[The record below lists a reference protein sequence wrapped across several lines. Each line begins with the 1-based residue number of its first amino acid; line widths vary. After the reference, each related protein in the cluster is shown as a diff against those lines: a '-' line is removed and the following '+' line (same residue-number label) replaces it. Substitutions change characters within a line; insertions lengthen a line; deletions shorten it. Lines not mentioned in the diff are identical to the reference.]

1 MGRMGSITMH
11 GQLSLSG
18 SRLLPSP
25 GIKNRD
31 RKPYDPG
38 KYTGKIKQVEKSG
51 FGETL
56 TLHSE

>member
-1 MGRMGSITMH
+1 MDEKGFFTC
-11 GQLSLSG
+11 
-18 SRLLPSP
+18 
-25 GIKNRD
+25 IKHRD

-38 KYTGKIKQVEKSG
+38 KYPGKIKQVEKSG